1 MIFKFFFLKLIIL
14 SLISC
19 NTNGVQSIPDSFTDD
34 QTYNIRPSPIAKEG
48 KCIAD
53 KLGFLVGQPDTALN
67 AMNYPLNTRV
77 MVVGQIVTKEVD
89 PERLNL
95 VIGSEKRIVFVYC
108 G

>member
-1 MIFKFFFLKLIIL
+1 M
-14 SLISC
+14 
-19 NTNGVQSIPDSFTDD
+19 
-34 QTYNIRPSPIAKEG
+34 
-48 KCIAD
+48 
-53 KLGFLVGQPDTALN
+53 VGQPDTALN